1 MGVFPLL
8 QLSSKLFLQGSKL
21 FLVLLQGCKLL
32 LDASDGMVRLRSRA
46 ASSVHGYPAVRAQR
60 RHQLLQAGDLLQCAV
75 NTGPELPAAVQ
86 QREKSGAAT
95 ACAIFF

>member
-75 NTGPELPAAVQ
+75 NTGLQ
-86 QREKSGAAT
+86 QREQRN
-95 ACAIFF
+95 FFFSSRQQHLRRLGR